1 MSWLMLSFRVGMPG
15 ASRFFGSTP
24 AGIAG
29 VVPKL
34 VSLKPLSLLPM
45 KRWLYSTPT
54 DQPSANIQSRPVPT
68 TPPNLTAEALSVA
81 DRDLFVRVSEK
92 LSAPSYLLSVTAAPP
107 FTYQSS
113 GPNE

>member
-1 MSWLMLSFRVGMPG
+1 MLSFRVGMPG
-15 ASRFFGSTP
+15 ASRFFGSTM
-24 AGIAG
+24 AG

-81 DRDLFVRVSEK
+81 ESENSPAVR
-92 LSAPSYLLSVTAAPP
+92 LSAPSYLLSVTAPPP
-107 FTYQSS
+107 FTYQTTAPHQYPTS
-113 GPNE
+113 PVN